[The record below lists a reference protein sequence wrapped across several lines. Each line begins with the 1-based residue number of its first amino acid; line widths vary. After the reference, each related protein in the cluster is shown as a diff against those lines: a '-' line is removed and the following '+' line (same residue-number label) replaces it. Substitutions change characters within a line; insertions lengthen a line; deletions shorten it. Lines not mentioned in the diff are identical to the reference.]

1 MLLNYFR
8 VAFRIMIR
16 QKVYAFINIIGL
28 SVGIA
33 ASLLIL
39 LYIADELS
47 FDKFQKDVH
56 RTYRIGFS
64 GRLQG
69 SEMQSAI
76 TSPALAEAMQR
87 EIPEVE
93 EVIRFG
99 LWRTMPMS
107 FEDKHFTENHF
118 LVADSNFFNFFS
130 FPLVQGDPNTVLT
143 GTNKIVITESVARKF
158 FGDENPVGKTLLRG
172 SNNIACEVT
181 GVAANP
187 PINSHI
193 TFDVVLSGESWPDYG
208 STQWTNNSVYTYFK
222 AVEGSNV
229 ENVKSKL
236 DDMIERYMGSELEK
250 FIGMTFQEFRQQG
263 NELGMFL
270 QPITDIHLKSD
281 LSDEILPNGNIK
293 YLYVFGAIATFI
305 ILIACINF
313 MNLATARSANRAK
326 EVGVRKTAGAMR
338 RRLIIQFLSES
349 ILYSVFSTVCAIIII
364 LICLEPFNILSGKSL
379 TTQALFTP
387 TSIGLLV
394 VFALIIGLLAGS
406 YPAFYL
412 TAFKPTDVLK
422 GKIRAGF
429 RNSGLRNALVVF
441 QFMISIALIFGS
453 IVVYQQ
459 LKYMQE
465 KNLGFDKENVVS
477 LLHTLSLGNN
487 ARAFKSELATHPEF
501 IASSYANRLP
511 PNIDWTS
518 AFRKGGSEQDFLLAV
533 YRVDHDHLETMGF
546 SMAQGRFYS
555 KEFPSDTLAIIL
567 NESAFNA
574 MGFSNLEEAEVI
586 SYNYEQPTTLKV
598 IGVVRDFNFESL
610 RSTVRPMAILLG
622 EEPNYEMAIR
632 LSPGNTQNQIQLL
645 EDIWKKYSPGSA
657 FQYSFLDQNFDSL
670 FRSEQRLSVIV
681 VVFTGLAIGIAC
693 LGLFGLA
700 AFTAEQRARE
710 ISIRKVMG
718 ATVTQVIVLL
728 SKDFSMLI
736 VIAFAIAM
744 PLGWYFAE
752 AWLQEFANR
761 IDISIWMVAISGII
775 SLVVAALTISYQALT
790 AAKENPVKA
799 MRGD

>member
-8 VAFRIMIR
+8 IAFRIMVR

-39 LYIADELS
+39 LYITDELG
-47 FDKFQKDVH
+47 FDKFHRDVD
-56 RTYRIGFS
+56 RTYRVGLL

-69 SEMQSAI
+69 SEMRSAI
-76 TSPALAEAMQR
+76 TAPPLAEAMQR

-93 EVIRFG
+93 EAVRFG

-107 FEDKHFTENHF
+107 YEDKHFTENHF
-118 LVADSNFFNFFS
+118 LVADSNFFKFFT
-130 FPLVQGDPNTVLT
+130 FPLLQGDPQTVLI
-143 GTNKIVITESVARKF
+143 GTNKIVITESVAKKY
-158 FGDENPVGKTLLRG
+158 FGDENPIGKILLRG
-172 SNNIACEVT
+172 SDHKASEVT
-181 GVAANP
+181 GVAADP
-187 PINSHI
+187 PANSHI
-193 TFDVVLSGESWPDYG
+193 RFDVVLSGESWPDYG
-208 STQWTNNSVYTYFK
+208 TSQWTNNNVYTYFK
-222 AVEGSNV
+222 VVAGSNV
-229 ENVKSKL
+229 ANIKPKL
-236 DDMIERYMGSELEK
+236 DEIVERNVGSELEK

-263 NELGMFL
+263 NELGMFF

-281 LSDEILPNGNIK
+281 LSDEILPNGNVK
-293 YLYVFGAIATFI
+293 YLYIFGAIATFI

-326 EVGVRKTAGAMR
+326 EVGVRKTAGALR
-338 RRLIIQFLSES
+338 RRLITQFLSES
-349 ILYSVFSTVCAIIII
+349 IIYSVLSTLLGIVII
-364 LICLEPFNILSGKSL
+364 LVCLEPFNLLAGKSL
-379 TTQALFTP
+379 NIQTLFTP
-387 TSIGLLV
+387 ASIGLLV
-394 VFALIIGLLAGS
+394 AFALIIGLLAGS

-429 RNSGLRNALVVF
+429 RNSRLRNILVVL
-441 QFMISIALIFGS
+441 QFMISIVLIFGS
-453 IVVYQQ
+453 IVVFQQ
-459 LKYMQE
+459 LRYMQE

-477 LLHTLSLGNN
+477 LLHTISLGNN
-487 ARAFKSELATHPEF
+487 ATAFKNELASHTEF
-501 IASSYANRLP
+501 VASSYANRLP

-533 YRVDHDHLETMGF
+533 YQVDHNHLETMGF

-555 KEFPSDTLAIIL
+555 REFPSDTLAIIL

-574 MGFSNLEEAEVI
+574 MGFTSLEEAEVI

-598 IGVVRDFNFESL
+598 IGVIRDFNFESL
-610 RSTVRPMAILLG
+610 RSTVRPMAVLLG
-622 EEPNYEMAIR
+622 NEPNYEMAIR
-632 LSPGNTQNQIQLL
+632 LSPGNTQEQISLL
-645 EDIWKKYSPGSA
+645 EDIWKKYAPGSA

-681 VVFTGLAIGIAC
+681 VIFTGLAIGIAC

-700 AFTAEQRARE
+700 AYTAEQRARE

-718 ATVTQVIVLL
+718 ASVTQVMILL
-728 SKDFSMLI
+728 SRDFSLLI
-736 VIAFAIAM
+736 VAAFAIAM
-744 PLGWYFAE
+744 PMGWYFAE
-752 AWLQEFANR
+752 GWLQEFAHR
-761 IDISIWMVAISGII
+761 IDISFWMVAVSGII
-775 SLVVAALTISYQALT
+775 SLVVAALTISYQAFS
-790 AAKENPVKA
+790 AARENPVKA